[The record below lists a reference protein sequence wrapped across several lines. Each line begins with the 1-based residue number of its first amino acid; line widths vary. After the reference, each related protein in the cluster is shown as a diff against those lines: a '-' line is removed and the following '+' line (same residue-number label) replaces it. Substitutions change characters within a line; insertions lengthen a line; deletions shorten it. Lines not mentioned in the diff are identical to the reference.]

1 MKTRDLFSDAD
12 LEAIRRATAEAEER
26 TSGEIVTYVVGRVDD
41 HDEARWKGA
50 TLGALGVA
58 LAAGLAH
65 WLGGLWGGAGVLWV
79 ALPSLAGAATGY
91 LLASL
96 VPGLERRLISA
107 EDLERRV
114 RVRAASAFLEE
125 EVFDTRERTGI
136 LILLAL
142 FEHRAVILA
151 DSGIHQNVEPDVW
164 TGLVDQLVAGIQAGR
179 AAAAMIEVV
188 GQCGEILERGG
199 VERRV
204 DDVDELAD
212 ATRVRER

>member
-1 MKTRDLFSDAD
+1 MKPRDLFTDAD
-12 LEAIRRATAEAEER
+12 LEAIRRATAEAEGR

-50 TLGALGVA
+50 ALGALGVA

-65 WLGGLWGGAGVLWV
+65 GLGGLWGGSGVLWI
-79 ALPSLAGAATGY
+79 ALPSLAGAAAGY
-91 LLASL
+91 LLATL
-96 VPGLERRLISA
+96 FPGLERRLISDQ
-107 EDLERRV
+107 DLERRV
-114 RVRAASAFLEE
+114 RMRAAAAFLEE
-125 EVFDTRERTGI
+125 EVFDTRERTGVLI
-136 LILLAL
+136 LIAL

-164 TGLVDQLVAGIQAGR
+164 SDLVDELIAGIRAGR
-179 AAAAMIEVV
+179 AAEAMIEVV
-188 GQCGEILERGG
+188 GRCGEILERGG
-199 VERRV
+199 VERRA